1 MPEHN
6 ADLYGVVARCAAVTT
21 TKADCEA
28 IDVDAT
34 TPKCMFF
41 KHFGA
46 CKGNNFG
53 DVHIAPGLETKQAC
67 IDGCQAEATC
77 ENVEFVESLKLCR
90 YFTGKCS

>member
-28 IDVDAT
+28 VDVDGT
-34 TPKCMFF
+34 TPQCMSF
-41 KHFGA
+41 KHYGE
-46 CKGNNFG
+46 CKGDNVG
-53 DVHIAPGLETKQAC
+53 DVHIAADLVTKQAC
-67 IDGCQAEATC
+67 TDGCKAEATC
-77 ENVEFVESLKLCR
+77 SNVEFAESLQLCR